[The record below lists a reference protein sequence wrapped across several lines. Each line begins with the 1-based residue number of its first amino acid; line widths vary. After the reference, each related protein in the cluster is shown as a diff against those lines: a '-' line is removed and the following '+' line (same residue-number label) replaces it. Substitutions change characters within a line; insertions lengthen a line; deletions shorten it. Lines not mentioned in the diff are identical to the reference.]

1 MVTPPRTHRARGRL
15 AAALLVCTS
24 LLIGGCSM
32 TENPYA
38 SKTVKGDGAVQ
49 LIDGMRAKGSYEDA
63 QRRLTTTA
71 KAIAERIAAA
81 VPGQSWKFDDD
92 PAGQQITRQGLP
104 CEKLTG
110 DIARRPLADSIVFGR
125 TFDTEEFAT
134 AHDIVRQEAAQYGAT
149 DESSL
154 FNEQSRR
161 DYDVQGNG
169 FEFKLGQ
176 AKVATL
182 NITGDCF
189 LVQSVINLPPGQMP
203 PEPPIVATTPNP

>member
-1 MVTPPRTHRARGRL
+1 MVTRPRTERTQRRV
-15 AAALLVCTS
+15 AAAMLVCTS

-32 TENPYA
+32 NENPYQ
-38 SKTVKGDGAVQ
+38 SKTVKGDDAVQ
-49 LIDGMRAKGSYEDA
+49 LIDDMRAKGSYEDA
-63 QRRLTTTA
+63 QQRLTGTA
-71 KAIAERIAAA
+71 KTIAERITAA

-92 PAGQQITRQGLP
+92 PSGQHVTTQGLP

-110 DIARRPLADSIVFGR
+110 DIARRPLADSVVFGR
-125 TFDTEEFAT
+125 TFNAEEFAT

-189 LVQSVINLPPGQMP
+189 LMQSVVKLPAGQLP
-203 PEPPIVATTPNP
+203 PEPPIVPTTP

>member
-1 MVTPPRTHRARGRL
+1 
-15 AAALLVCTS
+15 
-24 LLIGGCSM
+24 M

-189 LVQSVINLPPGQMP
+189 LVQSVINLQPGQMP